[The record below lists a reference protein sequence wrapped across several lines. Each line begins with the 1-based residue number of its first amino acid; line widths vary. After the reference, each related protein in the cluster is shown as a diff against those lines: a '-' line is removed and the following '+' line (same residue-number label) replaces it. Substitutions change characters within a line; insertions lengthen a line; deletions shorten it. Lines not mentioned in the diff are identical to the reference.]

1 MTNANLR
8 STIQTMATEFAAG
21 ILNAIRSTPLE
32 DILRETGGGSTRS
45 ISGAS
50 RGGRSHSGHSAG
62 KGGRLARRSAE
73 DISAMVDRIVALLAR
88 KPKGLRAEQIR
99 DELSLEAKE
108 LPRPIAE
115 ALRSR
120 KVTKSGQKR
129 ATTYFAKGAGAPAR
143 GGRRKGTRRASAK
156 SRKTSKAGKGKKRGN
171 SLHVMNGAATS

>member
-8 STIQTMATEFAAG
+8 STIQSMATEFAAG

-45 ISGAS
+45 VSGAS
-50 RGGRSHSGHSAG
+50 RGGRSHAVHSGKS
-62 KGGRLARRSAE
+62 GRLARRSAE
-73 DISAMVDRIVALLAR
+73 DITAMVDRIVALLAR

-120 KVTKSGQKR
+120 KVSKSGQKR

-156 SRKTSKAGKGKKRGN
+156 SRKTSKAGNGKKRGN